1 MRIRANQ
8 LDAQL
13 DRKLAPVYVVS
24 GDEPL
29 PVAECLDS
37 IRAALRRAQYTERK
51 VHWVARGFDWSEFS
65 ADSLSMSLFATR
77 RFLEVRL
84 TSSKPGDAGAKAL
97 LAYAE
102 RPPEDTVLVLSVPKL
117 DKAAF
122 NTKWIKALDSVGAI
136 IQVWPVDDA
145 EFPAWVSARM
155 RKLGLAPT
163 RDAVLALAQRVEGNL
178 LAAQQEIEKIWLQKG
193 DGDVSVDDIESQV
206 GDSARFNVFKLADTA
221 VSGNIVKALRILGSL
236 RSEGVEPV
244 LIAWAL
250 TREIRSLAAM
260 QYAID
265 AGQSVQAAIAAA
277 HVWNQRQAIVRSALS
292 RHSGASMVRLLTAAE
307 HADRAIK
314 GRAVGNAWDALL
326 GLVTELAGP
335 ALPLKRPA

>member
-1 MRIRANQ
+1 MRIRADR
-8 LDAQL
+8 LDAEL
-13 DRKLAPVYVVS
+13 GRKLLPVYVVS

-29 PVAECLDS
+29 SVAECLDS
-37 IRAALRRAQYTERK
+37 IRTALRRREYTERK

-65 ADSLSMSLFATR
+65 ADSVSMSLFAAR

-84 TSSKPGDAGAKAL
+84 TSSKPGDAGTKAL

-102 RPPEDTVLVLSVPKL
+102 RPPEDTVLVLSIPKL

-122 NTKWIKALDSVGAI
+122 NTKWIKALDGVGAI
-136 IQVWPVDDA
+136 VQVWPVDDA
-145 EFPAWVSARM
+145 EFPVWVSSRM
-155 RKLGLAPT
+155 KKLGLAPT
-163 RDAVLALAQRVEGNL
+163 REAVLALSQRVEGNL

-193 DGDVSVDDIESQV
+193 EGAVSVDDVESQV

-250 TREIRSLAAM
+250 TREIRSLASM
-260 QYAID
+260 KYAID
-265 AGQSVQAAIAAA
+265 AGQSVQSAIAAA
-277 HVWNQRQAIVRSALS
+277 HVWNQRQGIVRSALS
-292 RHSGASMVRLLTAAE
+292 RHSGTSITRLLAAAA

-314 GRAVGNAWDALL
+314 GRAAGSAWDALL
-326 GLVTELAGP
+326 GLVAGLCSAAAPLA
-335 ALPLKRPA
+335 RPA